1 MKRAVCVKPTEMET
15 SLKEGGVLSPPC
27 QGDPSRGSPEASMV
41 GDSPPTESTGQ
52 LKQIEGGASP
62 PPIEAKSDES
72 IDVRLADELDT
83 IVEQI
88 QHYFS
93 LPDPAV
99 AMLMACW
106 IANTHNY
113 NAFRYTG
120 YLTLRSATP
129 RCGKTRLLRFIGVL
143 SRGAPK
149 PTTAPTAAVLYR
161 SKREVLLL
169 DEVDG
174 LRNRDKDTHGMVVA
188 VLNVGFEEG
197 GMIER
202 LEKDEK
208 GNFTVQEFPVY
219 GPKALAGIEN
229 VTDTIADRAFVIEMY
244 RSDQRMPRL
253 NMRKLESD
261 FRVRRE
267 RLARWAEAHQE
278 SIRARYDDLPS
289 ELPELS
295 GFDDRF
301 QDISEPLVVL
311 ATVADEERPKGPL
324 ILPRLLEGLRAVAG
338 RRTVSSR
345 ERGLRVIL
353 DIFESRWEM
362 DMDADKLVPKED
374 LFMGSEDLLEECQRA
389 DELNWIGST
398 TALAGFLKHFELHP
412 SRDTHGQRRGYRVT
426 NEWVQRWRKSYG
438 KEAGAV

>member
-1 MKRAVCVKPTEMET
+1 MKRAVSVKPTEMKT
-15 SLKEGGVLSPPC
+15 SLNGGGDCSPPC
-27 QGDPSRGSPEASMV
+27 PGHPSDDSPEASLV
-41 GDSPPTESTGQ
+41 GASPPTESQGQ
-52 LKQIEGGASP
+52 LEQTEEGGSP
-62 PPIEAKSDES
+62 PPLEAEQNR
-72 IDVRLADELDT
+72 DVRLGDELDV
-83 IVEQI
+83 IVLQI
-88 QHYFS
+88 QHYFK

-106 IANTHNY
+106 IANTHIY
-113 NAFRYTG
+113 TAFRYTG

-174 LRNRDKDTHGMVVA
+174 LRNRDKDTHGVVVA

-202 LEKDEK
+202 LEKDEE
-208 GNFTVQEFPVY
+208 GNFTVREFPVY

-253 NMRKLESD
+253 NMRKLD
-261 FRVRRE
+261 TAFRVQRE
-267 RLARWAEAHQE
+267 RLQRWTEAHQE
-278 SIRARYDDLPS
+278 IVRARYDDLPS
-289 ELPELS
+289 ELPELA

-311 ATVADEERPKGPL
+311 AILADEERPERPL

-345 ERGLRVIL
+345 ERGLRVVL
-353 DIFESRWEM
+353 DIFESRWGMEF
-362 DMDADKLVPKED
+362 DVADKLVEKED
-374 LFMGSEDLLEECQRA
+374 LFIGSEDLLEECQRA

-398 TALAGFLKHFELHP
+398 TALAGFLKHFELYP
-412 SRDTHGQRRGYRVT
+412 TRDTHGQRRGYRVT
-426 NEWVQRWRKSYG
+426 REWVQRWRRSYG
-438 KEAGAV
+438 KEAATV